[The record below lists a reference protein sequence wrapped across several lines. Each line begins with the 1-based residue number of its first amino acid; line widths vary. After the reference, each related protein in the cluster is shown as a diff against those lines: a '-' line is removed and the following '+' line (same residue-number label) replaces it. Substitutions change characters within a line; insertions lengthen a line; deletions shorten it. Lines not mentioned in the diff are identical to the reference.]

1 MAILYFS
8 RSSFSFSMCG
18 RRTSSDAFRHIS
30 PRIREISVLRIVGLL
45 SLISRL
51 LSCEKYRKADMGRFG
66 ADGSWNVQTEV
77 TKKDKKE
84 KKRVGDTADL
94 VRPIVRVSD

>member
-1 MAILYFS
+1 
-8 RSSFSFSMCG
+8 
-18 RRTSSDAFRHIS
+18 
-30 PRIREISVLRIVGLL
+30 
-45 SLISRL
+45 
-51 LSCEKYRKADMGRFG
+51 MGRFG